1 MGIPRA
7 TRTCKRTRSV
17 RVAVYNCTRYCT
29 RAYYTLVRSCTVTNI
44 HV

>member
-17 RVAVYNCTRYCT
+17 RVQL
-29 RAYYTLVRSCTVTNI
+29 YTLLYTCVLYLGTYVYSNKYTRMKR
-44 HV
+44 